1 MTQQI
6 VAVLGTGTMAA
17 GMARSLLREGFDV
30 RVWNR
35 SPEKAQPL
43 AADGASV
50 TTDPAAAAAGAQVVI
65 TMLYDADSVI
75 EVMSELGPKLDPEVV
90 WLQTA
95 TIGIEGTQRV
105 ADLARSLSL
114 KVLDAPVLGTKAPA
128 EQGKLIPLVSGD
140 PAYRELV
147 GPVLDAIGARTVWAC
162 DDLGQGSALKL
173 ACNAWIAS
181 ITAATAQSL
190 ALAVGLGLDPT
201 LFFEAIK
208 GGPSDAAYVHA
219 KGQQMLDSDY
229 TPSFALDGALKDVE
243 LISAAADKAGVDGTL
258 LAALH
263 TAYQA
268 ASASGHGKDDIS
280 AVYTSFRK

>member
-6 VAVLGTGTMAA
+6 VAVLGTGTMGA

-90 WLQTA
+90 LLQTA

-147 GPVLDAIGARTVWAC
+147 GPVLDAIGARTVWAG

-190 ALAVGLGLDPT
+190 D
-201 LFFEAIK
+201 AIK

-243 LISAAADKAGVDGTL
+243 LISAAAEKAGVDGTL

-268 ASASGHGKDDIS
+268 ASVSGHGKDDIS